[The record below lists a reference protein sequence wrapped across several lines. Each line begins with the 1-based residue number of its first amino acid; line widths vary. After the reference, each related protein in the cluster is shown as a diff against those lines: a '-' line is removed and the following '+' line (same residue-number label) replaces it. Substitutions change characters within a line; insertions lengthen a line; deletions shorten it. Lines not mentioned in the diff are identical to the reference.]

1 MSVLMDVLKE
11 EYDRSKRIVA
21 SIDKELSKLP
31 AGYISKKRI
40 GGNIYYYIQFKE
52 NGKLKSQYI
61 NKDDALKYNKKV
73 LRRRELLK
81 NKKELLMDQKKI
93 ERVLK

>member
-1 MSVLMDVLKE
+1 MDVLKE

-31 AGYISKKRI
+31 VGYISKKQI
-40 GGNIYYYIQFKE
+40 GGHIYYYIQFKE
-52 NGKLKSQYI
+52 NGKLKSQYV

-81 NKKELLMDQKKI
+81 NKKELLIDQKKI

>member
-52 NGKLKSQYI
+52 KGKLKSQYI

>member
-1 MSVLMDVLKE
+1 MSVLMNVLKE
-11 EYDRSKRIVA
+11 EYKRSKRIVK

-31 AGYISKKRI
+31 IGYISKKQI
-40 GGNIYYYIQFKE
+40 GGHIYYYIQFKE
-52 NGKLKSQYI
+52 NGKIKSQYI
-61 NKDDALKYNKKV
+61 NKKDAIEYNKKV

-81 NKKELLMDQKKI
+81 NRKELLMDQKRI

>member
-11 EYDRSKRIVA
+11 EYERSKRIVA
-21 SIDKELSKLP
+21 SVDKELSRLP
-31 AGYISKKRI
+31 VGYISKKRI
-40 GGNIYYYIQFKE
+40 GGHIYFYIQFKE
-52 NGKLKSQYI
+52 NGKIKSQYI
-61 NKDDALKYNKKV
+61 NKKDALEFNKKV

-81 NKKELLMDQKKI
+81 NRRELLMDQKKI